1 MKPPRPVVTLVTG
14 ASSGIGWELAR
25 LAAPDSRVL
34 VVVARRTERL
44 RELAELLEREAPDCQ
59 VLVRPV
65 DLTVRAERRQLT
77 EEFDADPQLAVD
89 HLVNNAGFGLVGPLL
104 GNDPDT
110 ERAMVELDV
119 AAVHDL
125 TVSLLPGMVE
135 RGYGRVMNVAST
147 AGYQPLPGFATYA
160 ATKAFVQ
167 SFSEALWQELRGTG
181 VAVTTL
187 SPGVTATEFG
197 DRAGMPE
204 GALEGQGMTARAVAE
219 AGYAGMVEGKR
230 VVVPGFSNR
239 LSSSIAR
246 RLPRRPVMAIAQRVM
261 GRFANEDG
269 NSEGD

>member
-1 MKPPRPVVTLVTG
+1 MKTIPRPAVTLVTG

-25 LAAPDSRVL
+25 LAAPDSRAL

-44 RELAELLEREAPDCQ
+44 EALRKLLADEAPDCE

-65 DLTVRAERRQLT
+65 DLTVAAARRRLA
-77 EEFDADPQLAVD
+77 EEFTSDPRLAVD
-89 HLVNNAGFGLVGPLL
+89 HLINNAGFGLVGPLL
-104 GNDPDT
+104 GNDRDT

-119 AAVHDL
+119 SAVHDL
-125 TVSLLPGMVE
+125 TVTLLPGMVE

-197 DRAGMPE
+197 DRAGMPD

-219 AGYAGMVEGKR
+219 AGYAGMLEGKR
-230 VVVPGFSNR
+230 VVVPGLANR
-239 LSSSIAR
+239 LSSMVAQ

-261 GRFANEDG
+261 GRLLPAESD
-269 NSEGD
+269 D

>member
-1 MKPPRPVVTLVTG
+1 MKKPPRPVVTLVTG

-25 LAAPDSRVL
+25 LAAPDSRAL

-44 RELAELLEREAPDCQ
+44 EELKGLLAGEAPDCE

-65 DLTVRAERRQLT
+65 DLTVPAARRRLA
-77 EEFDADPQLAVD
+77 EEFIADPRLAVD

-104 GNDPDT
+104 DNDRDT

-125 TVSLLPGMVE
+125 TITLLPGMVE

-204 GALEGQGMTARAVAE
+204 GTLEGEGMTARAVAE
-219 AGYAGMVEGKR
+219 AGYRGMVAGER
-230 VVVPGFSNR
+230 VVIPGFANR
-239 LSSSIAR
+239 LSSSVAR
-246 RLPRRPVMAIAQRVM
+246 RLPRRAVMAVAQRLTE
-261 GRFANEDG
+261 RWR
-269 NSEGD
+269 S

>member
-1 MKPPRPVVTLVTG
+1 MKTPPRPVVTLVTG

-25 LAAPDSRVL
+25 LAAPDSRTL

-44 RELAELLEREAPDCQ
+44 EELKSLLSGEAPGCE

-65 DLTVRAERRQLT
+65 DLTDRAARRELT
-77 EEFDADPQLAVD
+77 KELTSDPRLAVD

-119 AAVHDL
+119 SAVHDL
-125 TVSLLPGMVE
+125 TVSFLPGMVE

-167 SFSEALWQELRGTG
+167 MFSEALWQETRGTG
-181 VAVTTL
+181 VVVTTL
-187 SPGVTATEFG
+187 SPGVTATEFAH
-197 DRAGMPE
+197 RAGMDE
-204 GALEGQGMTARAVAE
+204 GTTEDGMSPRAVAE
-219 AGYAGMVEGKR
+219 AGYRGMVEGRR
-230 VVVPGFSNR
+230 VVVPGLANR
-239 LSSSIAR
+239 LSSSLVR
-246 RLPRRPVMAIAQRVM
+246 RLPRRPVLAVAQRRM
-261 GRFANEDG
+261 GRWAADG
-269 NSEGD
+269 